1 MMAELFRLSFDEE
14 TVQELVVTYEVWV
27 SKLKSNNESY
37 SLVVSCSTEHEFEKL
52 RMALVHIEK
61 HKRLKMTGWMWLS
74 FTGDQQVLENK
85 RE

>member
-1 MMAELFRLSFDEE
+1 MAELFRLSFDGK
-14 TVQELVVTYEVWV
+14 TVKELVVWV

-37 SLVVSCSTEHEFEKL
+37 SLVVSCSTEYEFEKL
-52 RMALVHIEK
+52 RMALVHIKK

-74 FTGDQQVLENK
+74 FTGDQQQEIK